1 MTELYPSF
9 APAMDDIARN
19 LESKEKPC
27 YAPSCYFDFGLGDFA
42 TDGTGAIQR
51 CDGVEAW
58 KQWCI
63 KTISTTRFAC
73 LAYSGEIGIERQRVM
88 GLSSYEAVCLGLE
101 KEITEALLADPAGRT
116 YSVYDFSFTRQ
127 ADGIFVTCK
136 VLGKEQQQIELSVV
150 V

>member
-1 MTELYPSF
+1 MAELYPSF
-9 APAMDDIARN
+9 SLTADEITQN
-19 LESKEKPC
+19 LDKKEKPQ
-27 YAPSCYFDFGLGDFA
+27 YLPSCYFDFSLGDFA

-58 KQWCI
+58 KQWSI

-88 GLSSYEAVCLGLE
+88 SLSSYDAICLGLE

-116 YSVYDFSFTRQ
+116 YAVYDFSFARRE
-127 ADGIFVTCK
+127 DGIFVTCK
-136 VLGKEQQQIELSVV
+136 VMGKEQQQIELSVV